1 MLFNY
6 NKGNGLKNGLTIGDT
21 PIGSLFK
28 NNNLQLLNQG
38 NNRKFLS
45 DISEGFSGY
54 DSEDISNLAKDYKD
68 VDAAVIKFAQ
78 DQKLANASGKELIQ
92 TFEMQGTAL
101 YKFKGVMQG
110 LGDSVGKI
118 LASIGNAVV
127 SMGISIAAS
136 LIIAGI
142 QKIVNHAK
150 ELHEEVQ
157 NITSTYSE
165 TTKKLVDNRKEFDEL
180 SQKYN
185 ELSDGV
191 NTLGQN
197 VSLTESEFEEYHT
210 ITNKIADMVP
220 DLVSGWDEQGNA
232 ILRVKGNVE
241 GLSQA
246 YDEEMIKANNAI
258 IKDSD
263 KITKDTKKQIKKLGG
278 QEEFDDL
285 SLLNDVLSGKLD
297 ITPESDLNK
306 IVDTLIKS
314 GVDVGVGMES
324 LDKIYDFGDDQEYAK
339 ALSIYLKNLS
349 TDEKNIISAYVK
361 EHEATLSDGMS
372 SAREL
377 LKSEISNNQLQDY
390 KNLNDELK
398 SVMNSIANTI
408 SDEELYKL
416 SQGKGGKNGN
426 QDIGQYV
433 EELYSTL
440 SELSQADLKDI
451 EAGINLST
459 QWNNDEIPYDEYI
472 QKVQAFV
479 KLLETLFPDNKD
491 IVETFKV
498 LFDIPDEEELAKQQ
512 DIFVNRLG
520 KKVVSGKKSS
530 TTTSNSNPILDQEKQ
545 KLVDWGKEV
554 GKDYTQF
561 EDDIE
566 SGVLHKFGN
575 VDMDKRAIIKWS
587 DELKKTYEKELASW
601 EYDPEIGSIDTVWG
615 QSTAFEW
622 DNQEHEIAFT
632 PIMETEDGAVFLGE
646 KEVYDYINSV
656 IAKAGEDGEITAD
669 EIFKIDAVE
678 TGKQYGEQ
686 FGKGLIA
693 GVDESTGNV
702 GINAIDAGNLMHF
715 SGKYGAV
722 KLAKDAETTYAGASK
737 AGMPS
742 DVEDKLKNQYTE
754 VADTWYDSLTKS
766 QREFVDNISD
776 EDLAEAVKFDST
788 EQFDEWLKK
797 CQNEAVIE
805 ADVTIKSSDAVNSMA
820 DMKNAVSSLGDLYN
834 QTVNMAVVE
843 GQATGYADPAL
854 LNSIESAFGQ
864 FSEKLKSEGNEIA
877 ANSINKALEDFED
890 TLVRFPNDAAKAQEA
905 IDILIT
911 KYIDQT
917 DAIKNLTEEN
927 KEWSI
932 EQLKAMGITNAEEV
946 VQSRLSQQVKETQ
959 KAINSL
965 SEALEEYNK
974 ALESGDEA
982 AKADAISSLVDPT
995 KDALTIRD
1003 VSGQA
1008 LTDGSNKFLENINSG
1023 FVQSHLADIQ
1033 AMADGDIE
1041 ALNRVRLAAAQGAVM
1056 EVTTNIPTEAAEAQ
1070 IRGLMDMVAQAD
1082 AMSIEPGA
1090 SIDDTAFISALN
1102 NMIASAGYT
1111 QRQVNTAFES
1121 MGYDVKFKNNSYPVE
1136 LVNYI
1141 SKHGAN
1147 GMPTSVVQKM
1157 RENISVPSVEIIS
1170 KKGSSGGGVRASY
1183 GGGSSKSSGGGRG
1196 GGGGGGG
1203 GSSSGSSSE
1212 PTKPQEEAEDSFDWI
1227 EVAIQRI
1234 EEEIE
1239 RLDKVVNNSYTT
1251 WTKRNSALA
1260 KELQKTK
1267 DEIKAQV
1274 IAQQEYTHYLGTIK
1288 VNNGKGLN
1296 ADDYGENDQLVKQQ
1310 DQRLLDEA
1318 RRLWATG
1325 QYQRKIQNGQMTG
1338 NDIEKIQN
1346 HFLVD
1351 TINEYKEM

>member
-45 DISEGFSGY
+45 DISEDFSEY
-54 DSEDISNLAKDYKD
+54 NSENISNLAKKYKD

-191 NTLGQN
+191 NALGQN

-440 SELSQADLKDI
+440 SKLPQADLKDI

-479 KLLETLFPDNKD
+479 ELLETLFPDNKD

-498 LFDIPDEEELAKQQ
+498 LFDIPTEEEISQTQ

-520 KKVVSGKKSS
+520 KKKMSGNSK
-530 TTTSNSNPILDQEKQ
+530 TSLQ
-545 KLVDWGKEV
+545 
-554 GKDYTQF
+554 
-561 EDDIE
+561 
-566 SGVLHKFGN
+566 
-575 VDMDKRAIIKWS
+575 
-587 DELKKTYEKELASW
+587 
-601 EYDPEIGSIDTVWG
+601 
-615 QSTAFEW
+615 
-622 DNQEHEIAFT
+622 
-632 PIMETEDGAVFLGE
+632 
-646 KEVYDYINSV
+646 
-656 IAKAGEDGEITAD
+656 
-669 EIFKIDAVE
+669 
-678 TGKQYGEQ
+678 
-686 FGKGLIA
+686 
-693 GVDESTGNV
+693 
-702 GINAIDAGNLMHF
+702 
-715 SGKYGAV
+715 
-722 KLAKDAETTYAGASK
+722 
-737 AGMPS
+737 GMPS

-820 DMKNAVSSLGDLYN
+820 DMKKAVGSLDDLYG
-834 QTVNMAVVE
+834 QIVKGVTSE
-843 GQATGYADPAL
+843 GLANGFADPDL
-854 LNSIESAFGQ
+854 LNNVESSFYK
-864 FSEKLKSEGNEIA
+864 FSEELKKEGNDAA
-877 ANSINKALEDFED
+877 ANEINLALEKFED
-890 TLVRFPNDAAKAQEA
+890 TLVKFPNDAEKAQA
-905 IDILIT
+905 SIDELIT
-911 KYIDQT
+911 AYIDQT
-917 DAIKNLTEEN
+917 DVIKNLTEEN
-927 KEWSI
+927 AEWSTA
-932 EQLKAMGITNAEEV
+932 QLKAMGITNAEEV
-946 VQSRLSQQVKETQ
+946 VQSRLSAQIKETQ
-959 KAINSL
+959 
-965 SEALEEYNK
+965 EALSDLSKELLKYNDALNGTDEE
-974 ALESGDEA
+974 
-982 AKADAISSLVDPT
+982 AKADAIANLVSPT
-995 KDALTIRD
+995 RDALANRD
-1003 VSGQA
+1003 KAGKILEGQQNA
-1008 LTDGSNKFLENINSG
+1008 FLDNINEG

-1033 AMADGDIE
+1033 AMAEGDIN
-1041 ALNRVRLAAAQGAVM
+1041 ALNRVRMAAAEGAVM
-1056 EVTTNIPTEAAEAQ
+1056 EVTTNVPTDVAEQQ
-1070 IRGLMDMVAQAD
+1070 IQGLMDMVAQAD
-1082 AMSIEPGA
+1082 AMNIEPGA
-1090 SIDDTAFISALN
+1090 SINDASFYDHLNQMVRSGQTTVEAVNAAFSA
-1102 NMIASAGYT
+1102 
-1111 QRQVNTAFES
+1111 
-1121 MGYDVKFKNNSYPVE
+1121 MGYEAKWKSNRSIVRVPNGAHVTTVYGGPNAGQAIHWDFKDETVDF
-1136 LVNYI
+1136 
-1141 SKHGAN
+1141 
-1147 GMPTSVVQKM
+1147 
-1157 RENISVPSVEIIS
+1157 PSLDIIT
-1170 KKGSSGGGVRASY
+1170 KKGGSGGGATAHYS
-1183 GGGSSKSSGGGRG
+1183 GSPARSSG

-1203 GSSSGSSSE
+1203 NSGGGGGGSNSASE
-1212 PTKPQEEAEDSFDWI
+1212 PTKPQEEAEDTFDWI

-1234 EEEIE
+1234 EEEIN
-1239 RLDKVVNNSYTT
+1239 RLDEVVNNSYTT
-1251 WTKRNSALA
+1251 WTKRNSALV

-1267 DEIKAQV
+1267 DEIKAQA
-1274 IAQQEYTHYLGTIK
+1274 IAQQEYQRYLKTIK
-1288 VNNGKGLN
+1288 INNGKGLN
-1296 ADDYGENDQLVKQQ
+1296 ADDYGENDQLVKQR
-1310 DQRLLDEA
+1310 DQKLLDEA
-1318 RRLWATG
+1318 KRLWATG
-1325 QYQRKIQNGQMTG
+1325 QYQKKIQNGQMTG

-1351 TINEYKEM
+1351 AINEYKEM